1 MIAREISNVVLSKRA
16 LETIVK
22 AAKEGYLKP
31 YKQERLG
38 ILLGRL
44 KKDTIF
50 VSNAFLQRGGKY
62 TRTSAMV
69 LESQIDRHIN
79 QMVSRYHLR
88 FLGSFH
94 THNEVA
100 KTTSSAL
107 SKEDRN
113 PISDK
118 YPPLIEIIASI
129 RVSDSPLR
137 QSKYYCQVKFGRHR
151 IRIAAYLFG
160 DSFPIIPVSTATFFI
175 AFDNRRR
182 NRMIRMK

>member
-69 LESQIDRHIN
+69 LESQIDRHIK

-107 SKEDRN
+107 SKDDRN
-113 PISDK
+113 PIEMLVQLLTK
-118 YPPLIEIIASI
+118 YPALQTEEKAVVNVPLSREEFERLFEEASKEKVGYKNVQEVLIA
-129 RVSDSPLR
+129 PLFKILKSS
-137 QSKYYCQVKFGRHR
+137 QQLPHSQK
-151 IRIAAYLFG
+151 
-160 DSFPIIPVSTATFFI
+160 
-175 AFDNRRR
+175 
-182 NRMIRMK
+182 

>member
-1 MIAREISNVVLSKRA
+1 MIAKEISNVVLSRRA
-16 LETIVK
+16 FENIVK
-22 AAKEGYLKP
+22 AAKDGYLKP

-44 KKDTIF
+44 KKDTLF
-50 VSNAFLQRGGKY
+50 VSNAFLHRGGKY
-62 TRTSAMV
+62 TRTSSMV
-69 LESQIDRHIN
+69 LESQIDRHIKL
-79 QMVSRYHLR
+79 MVSKYRLR

-107 SKEDRN
+107 SKDDRN

-137 QSKYYCQVKFGRHR
+137 QSKYYGQVKDGKYR
-151 IRIAAYLFG
+151 IRIAAYVFG
-160 DSFPIIPVSTATFFI
+160 DSFPIVPVSMA
-175 AFDNRRR
+175 
-182 NRMIRMK
+182 

>member
-1 MIAREISNVVLSKRA
+1 MIAKVFSNVVLSKRA

-22 AAKEGYLKP
+22 AAKDGYLKP

-38 ILLGRL
+38 ILLGRF

-50 VSNAFLQRGGKY
+50 VSNAFLHRGGKY
-62 TRTSAMV
+62 TRTSVMV
-69 LESQIDRHIN
+69 LESQIDGHIR
-79 QMVSRYHLR
+79 QMVSKYRLR

-107 SKEDRN
+107 SKDDRN
-113 PISDK
+113 PISYK
-118 YPPLIEIIASI
+118 YPPLVEIIASI

-137 QSKYYCQVKFGRHR
+137 QSKYYCQVKYGRYR
-151 IRIAAYLFG
+151 IRIAAYSFG
-160 DSFPIIPVSTATFFI
+160 GSFPIIPVIVT
-175 AFDNRRR
+175 
-182 NRMIRMK
+182 K

>member
-22 AAKEGYLKP
+22 AAKEGYLTP

-69 LESQIDRHIN
+69 LESQIDRHIK

-107 SKEDRN
+107 SNDDRN

-129 RVSDSPLR
+129 RVSNSPLR

-160 DSFPIIPVSTATFFI
+160 DSFPIIPVSTA
-175 AFDNRRR
+175 
-182 NRMIRMK
+182 K